1 MMWKNFMVLKL
12 PDIDPIMEVVRGLCK
27 TSSVWALLEW
37 SLQWLDF
44 WIIRQTA
51 HIVTSTVY
59 GAEANTDKFDSHA
72 SVSAKTLV
80 TRSLANWAIR
90 AMETV
95 SALPRWQA
103 RWEAGSTQPSWDAPE
118 GRALSSQISDNGKT
132 SPWLGLCSL
141 YSCISKTLPKN
152 VRAEFHKNQAKA
164 SPTKSI
170 SKHLRISKT
179 FAKGIL
185 LVNGTLLALL
195 LTCNINN
202 PSCSSWGTGFCLRQT
217 WMHSITWI

>member
-1 MMWKNFMVLKL
+1 MMWRNFIVLKL

-27 TSSVWALLEW
+27 TSSVWTLLEW

-51 HIVTSTVY
+51 RIVTSTVY

-95 SALPRWQA
+95 SALPRSQA
-103 RWEAGSTQPSWDAPE
+103 RWEAGSAQPSWDAPE
-118 GRALSSQISDNGKT
+118 GRALSSQTGDNGKT

-152 VRAEFHKNQAKA
+152 VWAGLHKNRAKE
-164 SPTKSI
+164 SPTKSS
-170 SKHLRISKT
+170 SKRLWTSKT
-179 FAKGIL
+179 LAKGIIF
-185 LVNGTLLALL
+185 VNSTLLALL
-195 LTCNINN
+195 LNCNINN
-202 PSCSSWGTGFCLRQT
+202 PSCRSWGTGFCLQ
-217 WMHSITWI
+217 